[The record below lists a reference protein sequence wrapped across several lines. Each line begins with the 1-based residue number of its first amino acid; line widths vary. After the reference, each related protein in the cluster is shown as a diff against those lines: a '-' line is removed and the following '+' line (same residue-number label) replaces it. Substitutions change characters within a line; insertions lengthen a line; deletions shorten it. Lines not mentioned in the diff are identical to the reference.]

1 MSSPPRTETN
11 SQLMLEVLRK
21 CLPVR
26 KRRELLTALAG
37 CWRDA
42 TRDDWTLVAA
52 ELPRSEEFSCLLSGP
67 QGLVEYRELLVP
79 RNRVARNPAEVSSAR
94 GVPRSGGRMVRP
106 RSFHA
111 RHVIGGVVAGS
122 RPFPDD
128 ADDLAVLS
136 AALLTQLREIETA
149 LPNGIGMDWFN
160 RRKLESLIEFAAGA
174 GHEINNPVA
183 AISGRVQLLLRQESD
198 PERARQLAAIGSNAL
213 RISHMIGDT
222 MQFAEP
228 PPMHRE
234 RCELGES
241 IKTVLDKLQ
250 QRFIEQNVEIKLTR
264 PRELFVDADRNQL
277 ETVIAERSPSSSGI
291 RCRGLPRCGRG
302 DRATA
307 FCSASF
313 GPTTSHV
320 RNQIELRLAD
330 LRVDFG
336 AVRSVGHAEAG
347 GAELPFTCRARS
359 RVFVA
364 ERQHADLL
372 RSQPERERAGEVLDQ
387 HADETLHR
395 AERRAVDHHRAV
407 RALSP
412 DVLQLEPFRQVVVEL
427 HGAQLPLPAEA
438 VADHEVRLRSVE
450 RGFAFGTRR
459 NAVPIRSS
467 TLAQRDSAF
476 PVLGAADVLVAADR
490 GATAARGS
498 RRGRRW
504 QHELVSS
511 SVARN
516 SSSTCSGVQNRWA
529 SSWVSPRTRSM
540 PFSSPDCSCR

>member
-79 RNRVARNPAEVSSAR
+79 AQPGSLETRLKFPLREAFPEAAVEWF
-94 GVPRSGGRMVRP
+94 VRDLST
-106 RSFHA
+106 RD
-111 RHVIGGVVAGS
+111 VIGGVVAGS

-277 ETVIAERSPSSSGI
+277 ETVIAELLLNGLNAQDGGGTVRVRIAPPDHSRSAFATLEVSDNGPGLTELDRRHLFDPFYSG
-291 RCRGLPRCGRG
+291 RQAGRGLGFGLCKCWRIVTRHGGTIDVASVPWV
-302 DRATA
+302 ATT
-307 FCSASF
+307 FTVHW
-313 GPTTSHV
+313 PT
-320 RNQIELRLAD
+320 A
-330 LRVDFG
+330 
-336 AVRSVGHAEAG
+336 
-347 GAELPFTCRARS
+347 
-359 RVFVA
+359 
-364 ERQHADLL
+364 
-372 RSQPERERAGEVLDQ
+372 
-387 HADETLHR
+387 
-395 AERRAVDHHRAV
+395 
-407 RALSP
+407 
-412 DVLQLEPFRQVVVEL
+412 
-427 HGAQLPLPAEA
+427 
-438 VADHEVRLRSVE
+438 
-450 RGFAFGTRR
+450 
-459 NAVPIRSS
+459 
-467 TLAQRDSAF
+467 
-476 PVLGAADVLVAADR
+476 
-490 GATAARGS
+490 
-498 RRGRRW
+498 
-504 QHELVSS
+504 
-511 SVARN
+511 
-516 SSSTCSGVQNRWA
+516 
-529 SSWVSPRTRSM
+529 
-540 PFSSPDCSCR
+540 